1 MEEKVKLTINNVV
14 FNGTVE
20 DEYASGSF
28 HSEGGSISI
37 EADPTT
43 IAAITQYI
51 KMEVLNK

>member
-1 MEEKVKLTINNVV
+1 MEKKVKLTINNVV

>member
-1 MEEKVKLTINNVV
+1 MEEKVKLTVNNIV
-14 FNGTVE
+14 FNGTIE

-51 KMEVLNK
+51 RMEVLDK